1 MSSLAG
7 RLDAGPRLGAVSLP
21 RVSADAALTVGVGV
35 YLAAVAFAADGG
47 LRLERTTYTEIALIL
62 TGAALVAW
70 ALLTGRLAGRL
81 HGGLTLLAFAALA
94 AYTALSIRWSVAP
107 GDSWLET
114 NRTFAYVAAFAGGLA
129 LVRLAPGRWAAVL
142 HGLSL
147 ACLIVG
153 VWALASKVFP
163 AALAP
168 DETYARLREPF
179 GYWNAIG
186 LMAALGVP
194 PLLWLAARRSGS
206 PAANALAWPALGLLF
221 TCLMLSYSRG
231 ALLALGFG
239 LVLWFAAVPLRLRGA
254 LPLIGAALVSAPVI
268 GWAFTRDALTTDR
281 VPLVARTDA
290 GQELGALL
298 VLMTCVL
305 LAIGLAVNFTA
316 ARRPPGER
324 TRRLVGRALIVAV
337 ALVPV
342 ALVVA
347 LAVSP
352 GGIDGQV
359 SKRWKELT
367 DPAAA
372 TPTNTPDRLAATG
385 SVRARY
391 WRESWTIYENSP
403 DVGAGAGAY
412 ETARTRYRSGTQVVR
427 HAHGYGVQTLAD
439 LGRIGVLLSLIA
451 SVVWLVAATAATGLR
466 WRDRGRPW
474 DPERIGLLTMATVV
488 VVFGVHSLI
497 DWTWFVPGNA
507 VLALLCAAWVAGR
520 GPLRTR
526 DSEPMPARTAFSW
539 RRPPRALALGA
550 LAVLGVGLVTSWA
563 ALQPVRAAHAADDA
577 LDLAQ
582 LGKYDAAAAKARRSA
597 RAQPAVGRSALPAR
611 VHRRRA
617 WRQARR
623 RSARSS
629 ARRSCSPP
637 TSRRGGGSGATGCRS

>member
-1 MSSLAG
+1 M
-7 RLDAGPRLGAVSLP
+7 
-21 RVSADAALTVGVGV
+21 
-35 YLAAVAFAADGG
+35 
-47 LRLERTTYTEIALIL
+47 
-62 TGAALVAW
+62 
-70 ALLTGRLAGRL
+70 
-81 HGGLTLLAFAALA
+81 
-94 AYTALSIRWSVAP
+94 
-107 GDSWLET
+107 
-114 NRTFAYVAAFAGGLA
+114 
-129 LVRLAPGRWAAVL
+129 RLAPGRWAALL

-268 GWAFTRDALTTDR
+268 AWAFTRDALTTDR
-281 VPLVARTDA
+281 VPLVARADA

-305 LAIGLAVNFTA
+305 LALGLAVNFTV

-324 TRRLVGRALIVAV
+324 TRRLVGRALIGAL

-342 ALVVA
+342 ALLIA

-352 GGIDGQV
+352 GGLDGQV

-372 TPTNTPDRLAATG
+372 TPTNTPDRLAATS

-403 DVGAGAGAY
+403 NVGAGAGAY
-412 ETARTRYRSGTQVVR
+412 ETARTRYRSGTPGRAPRPRLRGPDARRPRAHRRAAVADRERRVARRRHRRHRAAAARPRPAVGPGADRAADDGHRRRRVRRPLADRLDVVR
-427 HAHGYGVQTLAD
+427 ARQRRTGAAVRGV
-439 LGRIGVLLSLIA
+439 G
-451 SVVWLVAATAATGLR
+451 
-466 WRDRGRPW
+466 
-474 DPERIGLLTMATVV
+474 
-488 VVFGVHSLI
+488 
-497 DWTWFVPGNA
+497 
-507 VLALLCAAWVAGR
+507 
-520 GPLRTR
+520 
-526 DSEPMPARTAFSW
+526 
-539 RRPPRALALGA
+539 RRPRA
-550 LAVLGVGLVTSWA
+550 
-563 ALQPVRAAHAADDA
+563 AAHA
-577 LDLAQ
+577 
-582 LGKYDAAAAKARRSA
+582 
-597 RAQPAVGRSALPAR
+597 
-611 VHRRRA
+611 
-617 WRQARR
+617 
-623 RSARSS
+623 
-629 ARRSCSPP
+629 
-637 TSRRGGGSGATGCRS
+637 